1 MLTERHV
8 FQVGDRVSR
17 GMTDCLGTVIRLT
30 EKRKDIVVKRDDGR
44 TTERFNT

>member
-1 MLTERHV
+1 MLTERHL
-8 FQVGDRVSR
+8 FQVGARVSR
-17 GMTDCLGTVIRLT
+17 RMTDCLGTVIRLT